1 MMDHVN
7 YLLER
12 LPNVNQDHVQ
22 EQLMNIKQQKN
33 VMNTKLDVNLMVLVV
48 FHN

>member
-12 LPNVNQDHVQ
+12 FQNVNQEHVQ

-33 VMNTKLDVNLMVLVV
+33 VKNTKQNVNLMVLLV
-48 FHN
+48 F